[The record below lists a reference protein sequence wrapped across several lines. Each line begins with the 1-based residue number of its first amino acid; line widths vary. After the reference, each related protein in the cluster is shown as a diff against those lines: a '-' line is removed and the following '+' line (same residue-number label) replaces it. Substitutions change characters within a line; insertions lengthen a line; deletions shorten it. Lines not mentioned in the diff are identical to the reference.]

1 MSHLEKSEVVWHCHK
16 CNSANID
23 SFTFHSYE
31 LEESNIYFPL
41 TNLKDSLDTLSSNEP
56 FSPTFASSPRKQR
69 NFRKRSQRTS
79 TPSPTS
85 GVTAPS
91 RETTARRSTPSE
103 SLPDS
108 ERPSTTSGSS
118 LEGENSRTFLRNTG
132 NLRLLTVNCCSL
144 RGKTAEFKAALQ
156 YVNPDIICGTESWL
170 QGIKPGL
177 DPGKDA
183 IKNSEVFPSSYQI
196 YRNDRD
202 GCGGGVFI
210 GVQQEVMCS
219 ELPNAVTECEINW
232 TKIQLPR
239 SAEAYFGVFYMPHRS
254 LLDVKRLDES
264 LKKFQGKENK
274 TIVIAGDFNCPD
286 IDWQTLTLRHNAQD
300 REVQQALIDLSL
312 EHGLVQIHNQAT
324 RYDNILDIVLTNNP
338 TQVKSSYS
346 IPGISDHAMVVTDFD
361 MKPAIAKIP
370 RRKIY
375 KYSQADWEEVK
386 KDVANI
392 SQMVIERKR
401 QGTNVQ
407 DLWTMLRDS
416 LLDIIEQRIPSKSSS
431 SRQSLP
437 WFNHKLKRMVKRK
450 ARLYRRA
457 KKTNSWADYKAFQRQ
472 CRQEFRRAERDH
484 LTSTIVDE
492 LEINKNSKPFWSY
505 IKAKRKDRNGVPP
518 LMLEGNLVKDSRTKA
533 TTLLQQ
539 FTSVFTR
546 DQTNRMPSIE
556 KSYNCSLPPL
566 QITADGVLKLLQNI
580 NIHKACGPDNI
591 PTIIL
596 KQCATELAPALSEI
610 FQLSLDTGVL
620 PTDWLQAN
628 VTPVFK
634 TGDVHQSANYRP
646 ISKTSVTCKLLEHII
661 CKHLLDYLEEN
672 NILTHLNHGFRSGYS
687 TETQL
692 ITALHDLLHAN
703 DQRKQ
708 SDIIVLDLSKAF
720 DKVPHENLLHK
731 LTSIGI
737 TGPTHSWL
745 RNFLTKRCMRV
756 VIDGESSH
764 DAHVD
769 SGVPQGT
776 VLGPLL
782 FLCYINDLPDTVRSQ
797 IRLFADDCL
806 LYRQIRNQEDHL
818 ILQND
823 LTALV
828 SWAHKWGMCFNAE
841 KCYTMSVCSK
851 SSYFYQL
858 NSHILQHVHDIRY
871 LGVTISDD
879 LKWEKHVA
887 KTTQKANWVLS
898 LLRRNLYFCPA
909 NVKRTAYTSL
919 VRSLLGLEYGATA
932 WDPYLQKDINRLES
946 VQRRAVRFITG
957 DYVSRDDG
965 FITNKLAELC
975 LPSLKERRRNL
986 KLTLFFKVVGG
997 AGASS
1002 PNSNL
1007 CST

>member
-91 RETTARRSTPSE
+91 WETTARRSTPSE

-156 YVNPDIICGTESWL
+156 YVKPDIICGTESWL

-219 ELPNAVTECEINW
+219 ELPNAVTECEIKW

-324 RYDNILDIVLTNNP
+324 RYDNILDILLTNNP

-392 SQMVIERKR
+392 SEMVIERKR

-472 CRQEFRRAERDH
+472 CRQEFRRA
-484 LTSTIVDE
+484 
-492 LEINKNSKPFWSY
+492 
-505 IKAKRKDRNGVPP
+505 
-518 LMLEGNLVKDSRTKA
+518 
-533 TTLLQQ
+533 
-539 FTSVFTR
+539 
-546 DQTNRMPSIE
+546 
-556 KSYNCSLPPL
+556 
-566 QITADGVLKLLQNI
+566 
-580 NIHKACGPDNI
+580 
-591 PTIIL
+591 
-596 KQCATELAPALSEI
+596 
-610 FQLSLDTGVL
+610 
-620 PTDWLQAN
+620 
-628 VTPVFK
+628 
-634 TGDVHQSANYRP
+634 
-646 ISKTSVTCKLLEHII
+646 
-661 CKHLLDYLEEN
+661 
-672 NILTHLNHGFRSGYS
+672 
-687 TETQL
+687 
-692 ITALHDLLHAN
+692 
-703 DQRKQ
+703 
-708 SDIIVLDLSKAF
+708 
-720 DKVPHENLLHK
+720 
-731 LTSIGI
+731 
-737 TGPTHSWL
+737 
-745 RNFLTKRCMRV
+745 
-756 VIDGESSH
+756 
-764 DAHVD
+764 
-769 SGVPQGT
+769 
-776 VLGPLL
+776 
-782 FLCYINDLPDTVRSQ
+782 
-797 IRLFADDCL
+797 
-806 LYRQIRNQEDHL
+806 
-818 ILQND
+818 
-823 LTALV
+823 
-828 SWAHKWGMCFNAE
+828 
-841 KCYTMSVCSK
+841 
-851 SSYFYQL
+851 
-858 NSHILQHVHDIRY
+858 
-871 LGVTISDD
+871 
-879 LKWEKHVA
+879 
-887 KTTQKANWVLS
+887 
-898 LLRRNLYFCPA
+898 
-909 NVKRTAYTSL
+909 
-919 VRSLLGLEYGATA
+919 
-932 WDPYLQKDINRLES
+932 
-946 VQRRAVRFITG
+946 
-957 DYVSRDDG
+957 
-965 FITNKLAELC
+965 
-975 LPSLKERRRNL
+975 
-986 KLTLFFKVVGG
+986 
-997 AGASS
+997 
-1002 PNSNL
+1002 
-1007 CST
+1007 